1 MTCVILMIRPAF
13 GSKTRVAFFLDGP
26 HTLSSLAGAVS
37 PKYCAPRV
45 GEFCEFLRVRPHTRL
60 NDTIASQAV
69 QKSDVVVIGIDRL
82 AQAVKEGIDLDI
94 LLRSCK
100 SCRLKYRVL
109 YWREALDS
117 VPMHWQRRFDLSMG
131 IHFDSSI
138 VNPAFFLG
146 EVRGAEL
153 DKFLSTVSAEGSNQ
167 RLLKPFTERSGF
179 AIFITSSCNRHPRTE
194 FIAAMR
200 HLIDLDE
207 YGECAPSNATTH
219 FRLPKPYERCNEHGA
234 PKKIPEYSIRRQM
247 LQLQTVSHYKFFFAI
262 ENHVADGYVTEK
274 LLQNPLFGGAVPV
287 RLSQS
292 AVVNYPIHRC
302 RFTLVLR
309 ISIDCQA

>member
-1 MTCVILMIRPAF
+1 MTCVILLIAQAS
-13 GSKTRVAFFLDGP
+13 GSKTKVAFFLDGP

-37 PKYCAPRV
+37 TKYCAPRV
-45 GEFCEFLRVRPHTRL
+45 SELCEFLQVRPQIRL
-60 NDTIASQAV
+60 NDTMALHAM
-69 QKSDVVVIGIDRL
+69 QKSDVVVIGVDRL
-82 AQAVKEGIDLDI
+82 AQAVGDGIDLDT
-94 LLRSCK
+94 LLQPCQ

-117 VPMHWQRRFDLSMG
+117 VPVSLQRRFDLSMG

-153 DKFLSTVSAEGSNQ
+153 DKIVSTVLAEGSNQ
-167 RLLKPFTERSGF
+167 RLLKPFKDRSGF

-200 HLIDLDE
+200 QLIDLDE
-207 YGECAPSNATTH
+207 FGECAPSNATTH
-219 FRLPKPYERCNEHGA
+219 FDLPKPYERLKEHGA

-247 LQLQTVSHYKFFFAI
+247 LQLETVSHYKFFFAI

-287 RLSQS
+287 RRQQS
-292 AVVNYPIHRC
+292 RFVN
-302 RFTLVLR
+302 
-309 ISIDCQA
+309 